1 MVALIFWCN
10 HLLMNQRYGLMVANF
25 LQLRVEKG
33 APCTSLFDSSFWV
46 TFSFREVYALSFCF
60 ISFQKSSIEV
70 STFNC
75 NVWLMSR
82 AMNWPELYSSLPANM
97 LTAWSCLAFGPFLF
111 GQVTQPLLETSCRG
125 YLPVIP
131 ASTYSYILLLKYFAP
146 IMNCGKQGMLSN
158 LWPQRNRNHS
168 GTWQ

>member
-10 HLLMNQRYGLMVANF
+10 RLLMNQRYGLMVANF
-25 LQLRVEKG
+25 LQLRVEKD
-33 APCTSLFDSSFWV
+33 APCTSLFDSSIWV

-60 ISFQKSSIEV
+60 ISFEKFSIEV

-75 NVWLMSR
+75 NVCLMSR
-82 AMNWPELYSSLPANM
+82 AMKWPELYSSLPANI

-111 GQVTQPLLETSCRG
+111 CLVTQPLLETSCRS
-125 YLPVIP
+125 YLAVSP

-158 LWPQRNRNHS
+158 LWPKRNTKHS